1 MKRILLLLLVLAL
14 LASGCGHRSGT
25 EASGPSGVR
34 GRVTLGPTCPV
45 ERVGSPCPDQPVQAV
60 VIALR
65 RVGEAVG
72 SVRTD
77 ARGAFFLPLAPGTYL
92 IYARELS
99 GDNPRISKFQKV
111 TVANG
116 SAATLALVID
126 SGIR

>member
-1 MKRILLLLLVLAL
+1 MKRIPLLLLVLVL
-14 LASGCGHRSGT
+14 LVSGCGHRSDLGV
-25 EASGPSGVR
+25 SGSGVR

-45 ERVGSPCPDQPVQAV
+45 ERVGSPCPDHPVEAV
-60 VIALR
+60 VIALKR
-65 RVGEAVG
+65 IGEAVG
-72 SVRTD
+72 NVHTD

-111 TVANG
+111 TVTDG
-116 SAATLALVID
+116 SIATVALVID

>member
-1 MKRILLLLLVLAL
+1 MKRIPPLLVLLL
-14 LASGCGHRSGT
+14 LASGCGHRS
-25 EASGPSGVR
+25 EPEVSGSGVR

-45 ERVGSPCPDQPVQAV
+45 ERVGSPCPDHPIEAV

-65 RVGEAVG
+65 RIGEAVG
-72 SVRTD
+72 NVRTD

-99 GDNPRISKFQKV
+99 GDNPRISKFQNV
-111 TVANG
+111 TVTNG
-116 SAATLALVID
+116 SAATVALVID

>member
-1 MKRILLLLLVLAL
+1 MKRIPLFLIVFAL
-14 LASGCGHRSGT
+14 LAPGCGHRVGT
-25 EASGPSGVR
+25 GASGPSGAR

-45 ERVGSPCPDQPVQAV
+45 ERVGSPCPDHPVEAV
-60 VIALR
+60 VIALKR
-65 RVGEAVG
+65 IGEAVG
-72 SVRTD
+72 NVHTD

-111 TVANG
+111 TVTDG
-116 SAATLALVID
+116 SIATVALVID

>member
-1 MKRILLLLLVLAL
+1 MKRTSLLLLVLAL
-14 LASGCGHRSGT
+14 VGSGCGHRLGLG
-25 EASGPSGVR
+25 ASGPSGVR

-45 ERVGSPCPDQPVQAV
+45 ERVGSPCPDHPVQAV

-65 RVGEAVG
+65 RIGDAVG
-72 SVRTD
+72 NVRTD

-99 GDNPRISKFQKV
+99 GDNPRISKFQNV
-111 TVANG
+111 TVTNG
-116 SAATLALVID
+116 SAATVALVID